1 MDHHDRIGR
10 RLKLRD
16 LHTFRTAAERGSMA
30 KAAAQL
36 AITQP
41 AVSKAIADMESILG
55 VRLLDRTPQGVAPTR
70 YGEALL
76 RRSTVLFDELEQA
89 VKELDFLA
97 DPSVGEIRIGS
108 SETLLH
114 GLLPTVIERLTA
126 RYPRLQFHIVQAP
139 IGPLFAAL
147 RARTLD
153 IVVMRMS
160 QAAEPDLEKA
170 RLFDDPV
177 SVVTGV
183 QSPWARKS
191 RIALAE
197 LAEERWSL
205 MPEEAIIGTFLAE
218 NFRAQGLKYPTLGV
232 KCTSLQMH
240 VSLLQTGHYLSV
252 LPASFLGFSN
262 ARGAMKVLP
271 VKLEG
276 RPPPVG
282 YAMLKDRTTSPMTKL
297 FIEALRTTARRA
309 P

>member
-1 MDHHDRIGR
+1 MQWHDRIGR

-16 LHTFRTAAERGSMA
+16 LHTFRTVAQRGSMA

-41 AVSKAIADMESILG
+41 AVSKAIADMEDLLG
-55 VRLLDRTPQGVAPTR
+55 VRLFDRTPQGVAPTR

-76 RRSTVLFDELEQA
+76 RRATTLFDELEQA

-97 DPSVGEIRIGS
+97 DPSAGEIRIGS

-126 RYPRLQFHIVQAP
+126 RYPRMQFHITQAP
-139 IGPLFAAL
+139 MAPLFAAL

-153 IVVMRMS
+153 IVVMRMN
-160 QAAEPDLEKA
+160 QAAEQDLEKA

-177 SVVTGV
+177 SVVAGV
-183 QSPWARKS
+183 QSPWARKG

-197 LAEERWSL
+197 LAGERWSL
-205 MPEEAIIGTFLAE
+205 MPQDAIIGTFLAE
-218 NFRAQGLKYPTLGV
+218 NFRAQGLAYPPLGV

-240 VSLLQTGHYLSV
+240 VALLQTGRYLSV
-252 LPASFLGFSN
+252 LPASFLGFSH
-262 ARGAMKVLP
+262 ASGTIKMLP

-282 YAMLKDRTTSPMTKL
+282 YAMLKDRTANPMTKL
-297 FIEALRTTARRA
+297 FIEALRATARRA
-309 P
+309 A